1 MFKLTNQMLD
11 LALQN
16 EPAEL
21 YAAFA
26 DTTFARHGY
35 YGVMPRQARLLLAEA
50 AVATARR
57 FGIVSVEPVALF
69 VQAMVDM
76 SPRFWVFEPFK
87 TILADSTLPED
98 RKMNQIMA
106 DDMAAAW
113 GTVTDHLVAMED
125 WHLEH
130 WDIMVDWPSGKVRA

>member
-113 GTVTDHLVAMED
+113 GTVTDHLVAM
-125 WHLEH
+125 
-130 WDIMVDWPSGKVRA
+130 